1 MICAVVLAAGRS
13 TRMATQKLLLP
24 YRGRTII
31 GHVVDEVLG
40 SRVDRTLVVT
50 GEDQERVTASLDR
63 AVTFV
68 PNPDP
73 DGDMLSSVRCGVRA
87 VPAGCDAVLILLG
100 DQPAVTGE
108 VIRSIV
114 EARRLHGD
122 SIIVPVYGGRRG
134 HPILIPMR
142 YAREVLT
149 AHDGVGLRGLLM
161 AHPDAVLEVP
171 VDVAGVL
178 EDIDTPEDYRAASG
192 DGDSKSR

>member
-73 DGDMLSSVRCGVRA
+73 EGDMLSSVRCGVRA

-171 VDVAGVL
+171 VDVPGVL